1 MKASGTRGEAPG
13 TSHEARGS
21 SIRFIIA
28 MVALIGALV
37 ALPAGGIQM
46 VRTLERGGYGTTGID
61 VALMWL
67 SAGGALLGL
76 GVALMIWELS
86 VRHNIRH

>member
-1 MKASGTRGEAPG
+1 MNGQ
-13 TSHEARGS
+13 RGS
-21 SIRFIIA
+21 SIRYVIG
-28 MVALIGALV
+28 MVSLIGALV

-46 VRTLERGGYGTTGID
+46 VRTLERGGYGTSGID

-67 SAGGALLGL
+67 GGGGALLGI
-76 GVALMIWELS
+76 GVSLMIWELS

>member
-1 MKASGTRGEAPG
+1 MNGQ
-13 TSHEARGS
+13 RGS
-21 SIRFIIA
+21 SIRYVIG
-28 MVALIGALV
+28 MVSLIGALV

-46 VRTLERGGYGTTGID
+46 VRTLERGGYGTSGID

-67 SAGGALLGL
+67 GCGGALLGI
-76 GVALMIWELS
+76 GVSLMIWELS